1 MRVKCLAQGS
11 NGNFRGSVLTY
22 QFKVK
27 QTTRPAASIS
37 SAMLFTKT
45 PRSIQALCLE
55 IRT

>member
-1 MRVKCLAQGS
+1 MRVKCLVQGS
-11 NGNFRGSVLTY
+11 NGNLRGSVLTY